1 MKKDSVYAFVAGILL
16 TMLLVFVAFKLLF
29 PDDIYPY
36 LVSAYV
42 FTIVLWLY
50 AYRVSRKKAANPSI

>member
-1 MKKDSVYAFVAGILL
+1 MKKDSLYAFVAGILL

-42 FTIVLWLY
+42 FTIILWLY
-50 AYRVSRKKAANPSI
+50 AYRVSRKKPVNPSI